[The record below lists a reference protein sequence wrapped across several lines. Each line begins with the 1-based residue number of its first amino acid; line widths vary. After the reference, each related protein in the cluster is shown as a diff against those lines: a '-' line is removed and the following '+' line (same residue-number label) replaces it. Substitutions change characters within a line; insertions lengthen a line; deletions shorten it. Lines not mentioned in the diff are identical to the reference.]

1 MLATG
6 GIITTLKT
14 DKGIERIHVFNST
27 DKFRIIYGGKFRI
40 LIVGAGENGG
50 TGLGS
55 SADCGQGW
63 RIAARGGGGGG
74 VIDTEIISGGK
85 EMDMIVGSGSGQASS
100 AFGLTAYGGLNGS
113 SGAPT
118 NFTGG
123 QTVVQWCST
132 RLRQACGAGATGG
145 GSDNAAGQGKSSD
158 ITGSVKIY
166 GSGGGRG
173 GQSNDSGQGFL
184 AGVAGGTNAG
194 HGLTPGASVNMNA
207 VANTGSGG
215 GGGAMFGDG
224 GVSTGGIGAAGI
236 IIVRYQLGGGSLLIG
251 D

>member
-74 VIDTEIISGGK
+74 VIDTEIISGCT

-132 RLRQACGAGATGG
+132 RLRQACGAGAKEE
-145 GSDNAAGQGKSSD
+145 ALIMPLGKENQVTLLD
-158 ITGSVKIY
+158 
-166 GSGGGRG
+166 
-173 GQSNDSGQGFL
+173 
-184 AGVAGGTNAG
+184 
-194 HGLTPGASVNMNA
+194 
-207 VANTGSGG
+207 
-215 GGGAMFGDG
+215 
-224 GVSTGGIGAAGI
+224 
-236 IIVRYQLGGGSLLIG
+236 QLRSMDLVVVVVGNQMILDKVFSWCSWR